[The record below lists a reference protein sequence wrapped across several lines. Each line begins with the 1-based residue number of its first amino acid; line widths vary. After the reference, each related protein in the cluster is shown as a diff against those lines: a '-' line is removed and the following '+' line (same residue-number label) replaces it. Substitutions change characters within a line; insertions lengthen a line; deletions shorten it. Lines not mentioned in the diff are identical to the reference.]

1 MNHLYNKL
9 DEVKETLAELQ
20 FDVFGVS
27 ETWLTPDITDNEI
40 KIPGYTA
47 IRRDRQDRNKKQG
60 GGLVVY
66 VRTELNAKKRTDLM
80 ENKDTECIWIEINRP
95 KSKPLVIGSI
105 YRPPDA
111 TLDTY
116 LSDIEDQLHKLDHT
130 KTEIAIMGDF
140 NVDMLSKSRPKTKR
154 QSVRNFL
161 LANDLEQVIEL
172 PTRVC
177 ESSKTLIDLFCVNN
191 EHRVMQTEVISSS
204 ISDHSIIMCVFKSGV
219 PKLPSRTYKS
229 RTLRTT

>member
-1 MNHLYNKL
+1 
-9 DEVKETLAELQ
+9 
-20 FDVFGVS
+20 
-27 ETWLTPDITDNEI
+27 
-40 KIPGYTA
+40 
-47 IRRDRQDRNKKQG
+47 
-60 GGLVVY
+60 
-66 VRTELNAKKRTDLM
+66 M
-80 ENKDTECIWIEINRP
+80 ENKDTECIWIEINRT

-154 QSVRNFL
+154 QSVWNFL

-177 ESSKTLIDLFCVNN
+177 ESSKTLINLFCVNN
-191 EHRVMQTEVISSS
+191 KHRVVQLRLFHRPSVTIALS
-204 ISDHSIIMCVFKSGV
+204 CVCLKVAYLNYHLGHTNQG
-219 PKLPSRTYKS
+219 L
-229 RTLRTT
+229 LRTT